1 MAVVMLEQNK
11 IEKQVNQVFF
21 KLTYLYYYTLYSLPV
36 FSLAKSLQLILEIS
50 DTYRLVS
57 YLLADNWLIW
67 LKLWK
72 VWTQE
77 SFQK

>member
-11 IEKQVNQVFF
+11 IEKQVNLVFF

-57 YLLADNWLIW
+57 YLLADN
-67 LKLWK
+67 
-72 VWTQE
+72 
-77 SFQK
+77 